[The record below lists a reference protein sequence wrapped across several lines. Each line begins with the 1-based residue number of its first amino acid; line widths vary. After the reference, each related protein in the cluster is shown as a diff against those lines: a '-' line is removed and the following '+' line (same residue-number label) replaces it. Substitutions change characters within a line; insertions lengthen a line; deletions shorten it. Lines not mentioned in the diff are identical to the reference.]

1 MAKKAGA
8 IKPPYMEKYDIFME
22 GYKIPAASAM
32 EITPTSNDDV
42 FSVFGH
48 DGQINVRIVTGCTVS
63 MDLLSDS
70 SNDVVLCCLTGQD
83 PDAAAVKVFSLLDA
97 IEVDIWRNLKADKND
112 KYIRCMWIPQ
122 WSALASP
129 DNGDPSG
136 RGTRR
141 LEAPAEMPLEF
152 VANGNGALAII
163 AEKVTLSASGSNFV
177 GSLTDT
183 SPVRVPKCNHVLSEL
198 YALGITLVAG
208 SGVNLQ
214 MAKIDVTADNVDSG
228 GAVDIGAYDLK
239 NTGIAT
245 PEYAYVVHLS
255 DSTGIYPTLAIDGL
269 YD

>member
-1 MAKKAGA
+1 MGKKAGA
-8 IKPPYMEKYDIFME
+8 LKPPYMEKYDVFVE
-22 GYKIPAASAM
+22 GYKVPAASAM
-32 EITPTSNDDV
+32 EITPTSNDDS

-63 MDLLSDS
+63 MDLLSDA

-97 IEVDIWRNLKADKND
+97 IEVDIWRNLKSDKND
-112 KYIRCMWIPQ
+112 KYTRCMWIPQ
-122 WSALASP
+122 WSALAAP

-152 VANGNGALAII
+152 VPDTGDALAIV
-163 AEKVTLSASGSNFV
+163 AEKVTLSSSGSNFV

-183 SPVRVPKCNHVLSEL
+183 GPVQVPKCNHPVSEK
-198 YALGITLVAG
+198 YALGVTLLAG

-214 MAKIDVTADNVDSG
+214 QAKIDVTADNVGSD
-228 GAVDIGAYDLK
+228 GAVDIAAYDLE
-239 NTGIAT
+239 NTGITT
-245 PEYAYVVHLS
+245 PEYAYIAHLS
-255 DSTGIYPTLAIDGL
+255 DSVGIFPTLAIDGL